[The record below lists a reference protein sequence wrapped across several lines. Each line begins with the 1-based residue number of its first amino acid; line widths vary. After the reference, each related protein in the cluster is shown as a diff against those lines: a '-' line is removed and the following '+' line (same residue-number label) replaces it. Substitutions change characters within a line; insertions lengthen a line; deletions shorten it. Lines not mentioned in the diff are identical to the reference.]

1 MVKKISCTLFFLFIS
16 CTAFTLELKNFRVD
30 NIDYQWD
37 RKDKRDEA
45 LRVYVTGFQSSYR
58 ELGLGDC
65 TEHFK
70 HQIVEEKSLADQDP
84 KNNRWLV
91 ALDGDKVVGV
101 AIFELN
107 NFPNIYIRE
116 LSVLPE
122 YRRKGIGKELSMAVV
137 RGNALE
143 RISILTRRANL
154 PAVEFYKA
162 LSFKESDFA
171 HEGYD
176 MQRYIGMEWTKQR

>member
-1 MVKKISCTLFFLFIS
+1 MLKKIPFALFFLIIS
-16 CTAFTLELKNFRVD
+16 CSAFTFELKNFRVG

-37 RKDKRDEA
+37 RKDKQDEA
-45 LRVYVTGFQSSYR
+45 LNVYVAGFQASYL

-70 HQIVEEKSLADQDP
+70 HQVVEEKTLADQDP

-91 ALDGDKVVGV
+91 ALDGEKVVGV

-122 YRRKGIGKELSMAVV
+122 YRRKGIGKELSMAVL
-137 RGNALE
+137 RGNRLE
-143 RISILTRRANL
+143 RISILTRRANF

-162 LSFKESDFA
+162 LNFKESDFA

-176 MQRYIGMEWTKQR
+176 MQRYIGMEWVR

>member
-45 LRVYVTGFQSSYR
+45 LRVYVRVSIELSRVGFRGLYR
-58 ELGLGDC
+58 ALQTSGC
-65 TEHFK
+65 RR
-70 HQIVEEKSLADQDP
+70 EKLSRSGS

-101 AIFELN
+101 AIFELKQ
-107 NFPNIYIRE
+107 
-116 LSVLPE
+116 LSQHLYP
-122 YRRKGIGKELSMAVV
+122 R
-137 RGNALE
+137 
-143 RISILTRRANL
+143 TQC
-154 PAVEFYKA
+154 P
-162 LSFKESDFA
+162 
-171 HEGYD
+171 
-176 MQRYIGMEWTKQR
+176 T